1 MTITHQRNY
10 LTEEASITGDTLAET
25 RAIAAVGGGEFHGA
39 GALASARSR
48 AALAAEWM
56 VRHPEAACSCRPNP
70 IGALPLNRLAQ
81 ALLRRGAHISDVR
94 HMVTH

>member
-25 RAIAAVGGGEFHGA
+25 RAIAILGGGEFHGS
-39 GALASARSR
+39 GALDAARER

-56 VRHPEAACSCRPNP
+56 VRHPEASATSRSQN
-70 IGALPLNRLAQ
+70 IGARPLNRLAQ